1 MHVTQTNWQI
11 DKKMNIKKK
20 EIYNTNTVV
29 NAGPPD
35 TEDLYYLL
43 DMRYVG
49 CHLKGLIVAS

>member
-35 TEDLYYLL
+35 TEDLCYLL
-43 DMRYVG
+43 DM
-49 CHLKGLIVAS
+49 